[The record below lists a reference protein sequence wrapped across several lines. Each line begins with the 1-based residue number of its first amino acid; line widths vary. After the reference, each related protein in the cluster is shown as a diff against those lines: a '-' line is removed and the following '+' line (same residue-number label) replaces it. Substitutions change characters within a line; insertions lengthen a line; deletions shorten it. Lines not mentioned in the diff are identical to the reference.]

1 MFDLEREHYDSIPSQ
16 WEINQER
23 FSGEEITD
31 DYFGEEAQ
39 TDYDQTV
46 NVIRAAMYEQVN
58 KFLTLYDPKYN
69 YAASVL
75 LEILKGL
82 GEECTT

>member
-1 MFDLEREHYDSIPSQ
+1 MFDLEREHYDSIPSR
-16 WEINQER
+16 WEINRER

-31 DYFGEEAQ
+31 DYFGEEERSE
-39 TDYDQTV
+39 YDQAV
-46 NVIRAAMYEQVN
+46 NAIRAAMYAQVSE
-58 KFLTLYDPKYN
+58 FLTLYDPKYN
-69 YAASVL
+69 HAASVL